1 MNATHRVALA
11 GAVTLAVF
19 AGQALAQQKTGG
31 AKQQIVGVWAL
42 VSSINTAKDGKV
54 TNGISFGPNPAG
66 RIVFTSGGQ
75 YVTVNTNPNLPRFKS
90 GNRMQGTAEEYKAV
104 VHGSIASFGTYSVS
118 PDGKVLALKAGR
130 RNMGAKERDGGK
142 ATSDTVGRRD
152 EVHDGRNRGRDF
164 RIALQT
170 HQVTLKLKRTRGPKT
185 PLRRGLCFAGFER
198 GGSHAG

>member
-19 AGQALAQQKTGG
+19 AGHALAQQKAGG

-118 PDGKVLALKAGR
+118 PDGKVLALKQEGGTWAL
-130 RNMGAKERDGGK
+130 RNGTEEKRPLTLSGDEMKYTTA
-142 ATSDTVGRRD
+142 ATVGGTS
-152 EVHDGRNRGRDF
+152 ELLYK
-164 RIALQT
+164 RI
-170 HQVTLKLKRTRGPKT
+170 K
-185 PLRRGLCFAGFER
+185 
-198 GGSHAG
+198 